1 LTTLEDVQKYTAKLQ
16 PFVQAVKDVLQT
28 GPKTVAELIQ
38 ARIKGISKELTS
50 CFSRDKPWLRWLN
63 FVLLF
68 PQTFDMTGNVVSL
81 VGEGGDEVDE
91 DAEAIDLNKIP
102 KRIILSHADFVCKL
116 RMPYARCYYT
126 VQGKTYRD
134 THVVLMDT
142 SHKRFEMRKLIVGM
156 SRATHGQYV
165 HVATG
170 IDEKRMLGLSKPSS
184 LAQAITE
191 ATREEDEPGDM
202 MAGCDYCADEEDDW
216 DPSLY

>member
-1 LTTLEDVQKYTAKLQ
+1 M
-16 PFVQAVKDVLQT
+16 
-28 GPKTVAELIQ
+28 I
-38 ARIKGISKELTS
+38 
-50 CFSRDKPWLRWLN
+50 
-63 FVLLF
+63 
-68 PQTFDMTGNVVSL
+68 GNVVSL

-91 DAEAIDLNKIP
+91 DAEAIDLNKVP

-142 SHKRFEMRKLIVGM
+142 SHKHFDMRKLIVGM

-165 HVATG
+165 HVATCT
-170 IDEKRMLGLSKPSS
+170 DEKRMLGLSKPT
-184 LAQAITE
+184 QANTE
-191 ATREEDEPGDM
+191 VMCVDELDDM
-202 MAGCDYCADEEDDW
+202 MTGGSHCVDEEEDW